1 MLVSTIIDR
10 LRISTEHTGGQQAAA
25 GPDDIGY
32 VLLPTRKQ
40 HDYVAKMRTEAGKR
54 GRKLQP
60 DVMDL
65 PLTEHSNWTRD
76 THNKEHACFEAL
88 TPVFE
93 NKSIPNAP
101 HFRLV
106 RCWRLLDSTHIA
118 SVTWYVKRVYNSG
131 ACLIITCSTL

>member
-1 MLVSTIIDR
+1 MLLSTIIER
-10 LRISTEHTGGQQAAA
+10 LSISTEHTGGQEDVAAPNA
-25 GPDDIGY
+25 CQKNIGY

-65 PLTEHSNWTRD
+65 PLTGHSKCSRD
-76 THNKEHACFEAL
+76 KREHACSEAL

-93 NKSIPNAP
+93 NKNIPNAP
-101 HFRLV
+101 HLRLV

-118 SVTWYVKRVYNSG
+118 SVAWYVKRV
-131 ACLIITCSTL
+131 